1 MNTPRDLAIPLE
13 RITWRDGQMLA
24 SRDMRDDERYND
36 RLRQLHIRY
45 LHKTWGVVEGLNVI
59 APSATEVVVT
69 RGYALDADG
78 HELLLPTVARLA
90 TPANKTASTTMY
102 LVISA
107 DGGSPACGASLDL
120 RTLCPGSTNAVQLV
134 TPAVFGGVG
143 FVLSWKTVYEV
154 RPGLDVLLARALI
167 TGGSLASPIDT
178 SIRRRARSLAQ
189 PRMWSDATQP
199 GSTGWTDFMTTPY
212 RNIYATVD
220 TSSAGF
226 IVTPAYFPRLG
237 GTSQPAASYILS
249 AGPSSFTFAVQPA
262 YEAGT
267 APVAPAAENEG
278 WVVEWFAVELP
289 VPEFLFPFPIGGLP

>member
-24 SRDMRDDERYND
+24 SRDMRDDERYNE

-59 APSATEVVVT
+59 AASTTEVVVT

-78 HELLLPTVARLA
+78 HELLLPTVAHLA
-90 TPANKTASTTMY
+90 TPASKTASTTMY

-107 DGGSPACGASLDL
+107 DTEVPACGAPLDL
-120 RTLCPGSTNAVQLV
+120 STLCPGVTNPIPLQASK
-134 TPAVFGGVG
+134 
-143 FVLSWKTVYEV
+143 LSWKTVNEV
-154 RPGLDVLLARALI
+154 RTGLDVLLARALI
-167 TGGSLASPIDT
+167 AGGSLASPINT
-178 SIRRRARSLAQ
+178 SVRRRVRSLAQ

-212 RNIYATVD
+212 RNIYANVD

-262 YEAGT
+262 YEAGNT
-267 APVAPAAENEG
+267 PVAPVAENEG
-278 WVVEWFAVELP
+278 WIVEWFAVELP
-289 VPEFLFPFPIGGLP
+289 VLEFFFPFPIGGLP

>member
-36 RLRQLHIRY
+36 GLRQLHIRY

-69 RGYALDADG
+69 RGYALDANG
-78 HELLLPTVARLA
+78 HELLLPNVARLA
-90 TPANKTASTTMY
+90 TPANQTASTTMY
-102 LVISA
+102 VVISA
-107 DGGSPACGASLDL
+107 DLAAQTCSAPLDL
-120 RTLCPGSTNAVQLV
+120 STLCPGVTNPILLQA
-134 TPAVFGGVG
+134 GK
-143 FVLSWKTVYEV
+143 LSWKTVTEV
-154 RPGLDVLLARALI
+154 RPGLDVLLARVSIA
-167 TGGSLASPIDT
+167 GGSLSSPIDT

-199 GSTGWTDFMTTPY
+199 GSTGWTDFMTKPY

-237 GTSQPAASYILS
+237 GRSQPAASYILS

-267 APVAPAAENEG
+267 APVAPTAENEG
-278 WVVEWFAVELP
+278 WFVEWFAVELP
-289 VPEFLFPFPIGGLP
+289 VAEILFPLHIGGLP